1 MKKKSS
7 RRAKALDIDKKTKE
21 RVWERDGHRCILCGN
36 AEAMPNAHIVPRSAN
51 GMGIEQNVVTLCFDC
66 HRRLDQTTE
75 REELLQRVIEYVKG
89 CYPDWDAEQV
99 RYKKYQF

>member
-21 RVWERDGHRCILCGN
+21 RVWERDGHRCILCHN
-36 AEAMPNAHIVPRSAN
+36 SVAMPNAHIIPRSAL

-66 HRRLDQTTE
+66 HRRYDQTPL
-75 REELLQRVIEYVKG
+75 RGAMMQDIIDYIKQF
-89 CYPDWDAEQV
+89 YPDWDTEQV
-99 RYKKYQF
+99 RYKKYKF